1 MSGEREPTTAR
12 GSSAR
17 SRTGRAQ
24 ASDRSASR
32 STKSGTGGSN
42 GSRRSAAATGRR
54 SGAATQRGSRP
65 TARRRSSAATRN
77 AKPSSRRASENG
89 SGRASLVVPMATGAI
104 GGAAG
109 LVGGALF
116 ARRARSQRR
125 RVLGIPMPGTGGVD
139 GLAKQVGEAA
149 KQFGRLAG
157 EVHEARER
165 AEKVGKAL
173 S

>member
-1 MSGEREPTTAR
+1 M
-12 GSSAR
+12 
-17 SRTGRAQ
+17 
-24 ASDRSASR
+24 
-32 STKSGTGGSN
+32 
-42 GSRRSAAATGRR
+42 
-54 SGAATQRGSRP
+54 
-65 TARRRSSAATRN
+65 
-77 AKPSSRRASENG
+77 
-89 SGRASLVVPMATGAI
+89 VPMATGAI